1 MQQRANMIEAHFTI
15 MGFTAATGEPVMCAI
30 KFTRKELEPMM
41 VQGLDPFVAWK
52 GNELGIERNT
62 GPGKFHLHD
71 PQCMFNG
78 IMVPCFCAYSESG
91 LTTGE
96 LLAEMLK

>member
-41 VQGLDPFVAWK
+41 VQGLDPFV
-52 GNELGIERNT
+52 T
-62 GPGKFHLHD
+62 
-71 PQCMFNG
+71 
-78 IMVPCFCAYSESG
+78 
-91 LTTGE
+91 
-96 LLAEMLK
+96 